1 MYTTDLR
8 ALKNEGYLLR
18 DIEKM
23 VGKLPT
29 FPSSEMKKGNEM
41 EELEVLRT
49 AVVKLTEHAYVK
61 TALRTA
67 TCREEVLGRMILD
80 MPTLLW
86 MVMDKSLAKPQKL
99 YLEELA
105 PGGSEGEEWQ
115 RRFVSVNQFM
125 GDLAFSCG
133 ISLDAL
139 KRLKT
144 ELLAAVQG
152 TSETASAYYTR
163 MSVGWE
169 TVNFVADV
177 VEQCTKM
184 SRLELLGT
192 FWAGLTHSTL
202 VGTRLQSLDLDTSYP
217 ETWEQKQKQLQR
229 RDTSAILKVRD
240 VATMIEEEK
249 IKEEAA
255 LAALISRKMTQHIS
269 TQSSPR
275 IRPTG
280 ARPFASGQAPVWK
293 PRPFTPRR
301 PEIAAIKWKEEDD
314 KDSQVALANTQPAS
328 KQVRFSP
335 RPANTP
341 SSYTPRERPCFACGK
356 LDHMI
361 ADCKDEAAV
370 AKWRADAPARLARRQ
385 APKHGIRRLTRG
397 TITKPVRAKL
407 VKLAEESR
415 RVHEGRIHQT
425 KHRQQRRYDLDQ
437 AKVEGYANHLE
448 TEAAEAWA
456 ELSPKEQLRAVRR
469 ESGPNARVSRGS
481 WRAVGMQRVRARQQ
495 RAASVIQA
503 AYRRWKQPPIPPT
516 PVAVPPRSIWARA
529 LATVR
534 QAGKAVYAATVGRR
548 TAAVSPV
555 EIEGV
560 TPPCKMAALTAV
572 QPLEATEPLGTP
584 SVASSEPAT
593 GSDSASPSV
602 DAVADRVLKCEHL
615 SVKGHVQWELRS
627 LGSQLTSTL
636 AAASDEEGPL
646 LLVFYAYLGKHLV
659 KVLVDSGAS
668 DNFISEK
675 SARKFQLTT
684 RASSPMRVTLADGS
698 VKTAGAV
705 AYTKFKAH
713 TRAGK
718 DYVENKMELRVLPL
732 GIQVDVV
739 LGGKWLRSLSPVTLD
754 YAGNGAISFCTSR
767 KGGGSQSVTLEGC
780 TPGVRT
786 SGKKGQSAALI
797 DEVFLTAVQLKQHL
811 VHAETRRQAGEED
824 CDPAW
829 LMMAV
834 RGSIPEPESAFA
846 CVAFGDAAEGE
857 SAVVCGATGDV
868 AEGKVIS
875 ENQDSR
881 DAKVSQAWKQRFD
894 AFFTDF
900 PQQLTTA
907 LPGIAEL
914 RHDKCDE
921 AQVNL
926 KPDASGPPCK
936 RPYKQS
942 SEAARQLR
950 DRLEVPMAEKDIEKT
965 AFTTQMGAYEWLVM
979 PQGLQNS
986 PAQYQRRYYRRFVH
1000 HFSEI
1005 AKPLTALTKTDEP
1018 WQWGEQQQ
1026 WAFDELK
1033 EALSSA
1039 PVLALPDIKKAADGS
1054 APFLVQA
1061 DASGVAL
1068 GGVLMQDTG
1077 DGMQVIAYDSRQ
1089 FSAAE
1094 QNYHT
1099 GERELCALHHCTT
1112 VTWRHYLCFSE
1123 FRLQGDHRPLEW
1135 LMSPGRELSRRQ
1147 ARWYMDLVE
1156 VGVPRMEYVK
1166 GALLLVPDALSRRPD
1181 YVTLSPRAGLVEAGV
1196 VDGNTDRPAGLVL
1209 NAAEAV
1215 GDFGDEPP
1223 VPVPAWLAT
1232 VETWVDGVLTL
1243 QMAERAQDRASQH
1256 RSKGTEGAIAPIQQQ
1271 QKSSQQQQ
1279 GLRVRRE
1286 VFERL
1291 QRQFGEFD
1299 VDANCERGG
1308 GNRLA
1313 EQYWT
1318 DCLNEKWRGK
1328 HVWCSLSSSGD
1339 HPSVEAVLRKYVDEW
1354 RTDPS
1359 PTSAVFLLPDV
1370 QARLPQWRRLFRMTG
1385 MRLVEVIPTTDD
1397 SGVANQLYENTG
1409 GVLQNLSGPMLVVYA
1424 PPSRQQVPRN
1434 RYPRVL
1440 PPVIRQGE
1448 AARVRDAAEPPT
1460 DSKFLEALHDEYARE
1475 GPLRQLREQVL
1486 AAPHRT
1492 TKDFRVIGEVL
1503 WRVAAGRYQL
1513 VLGEDSPLREVIFW
1527 EAHDSAA
1534 AGHTGREKTLERVLR
1549 RFWWENAA
1557 EDVAGWV
1564 TSCPTC
1570 QAVRPRAAFP
1580 DGLLNPHSIP
1590 LRNWQEVRVDFVTG
1604 LPLTQQG
1611 NDAFIAFTCK
1621 LSKMVHVVPM
1631 NFGDSSAQT
1640 VARIYFDVIWRQHGA
1655 PMKIVLELAQ
1665 QRQRE
1670 QFDKRHTDREYAV
1683 GDLVWVDARHLTE
1696 KLMDRQLCRKLA
1708 KRWHGPLAVTERFHS
1723 DLQAALP
1730 EADRGAPVAYR
1741 LALPA
1746 HWRVHDV
1753 FAQHRLK
1760 PFVHGAKAFA
1770 SRQQWR
1776 TRDKMDR
1783 GAENQQLKEFE
1794 TRRLRQQ
1801 AEDVTEEGAPALAHT
1816 MDVSAPA
1823 KGVFTLLAITVA
1835 RSMLLTPRRKGPKSP
1850 WSQLSVHRIGVRERS
1865 VVDMLAQSS
1874 SSEVYELS
1882 VASDSESELEG
1893 DGLRV
1898 RGERSRDWLRVATVV
1913 SGG

>member
-1 MYTTDLR
+1 M
-8 ALKNEGYLLR
+8 A
-18 DIEKM
+18 
-23 VGKLPT
+23 
-29 FPSSEMKKGNEM
+29 
-41 EELEVLRT
+41 
-49 AVVKLTEHAYVK
+49 
-61 TALRTA
+61 
-67 TCREEVLGRMILD
+67 
-80 MPTLLW
+80 
-86 MVMDKSLAKPQKL
+86 DK
-99 YLEELA
+99 
-105 PGGSEGEEWQ
+105 
-115 RRFVSVNQFM
+115 
-125 GDLAFSCG
+125 
-133 ISLDAL
+133 
-139 KRLKT
+139 
-144 ELLAAVQG
+144 
-152 TSETASAYYTR
+152 
-163 MSVGWE
+163 
-169 TVNFVADV
+169 
-177 VEQCTKM
+177 
-184 SRLELLGT
+184 
-192 FWAGLTHSTL
+192 
-202 VGTRLQSLDLDTSYP
+202 
-217 ETWEQKQKQLQR
+217 
-229 RDTSAILKVRD
+229 
-240 VATMIEEEK
+240 
-249 IKEEAA
+249 
-255 LAALISRKMTQHIS
+255 
-269 TQSSPR
+269 
-275 IRPTG
+275 
-280 ARPFASGQAPVWK
+280 
-293 PRPFTPRR
+293 
-301 PEIAAIKWKEEDD
+301 
-314 KDSQVALANTQPAS
+314 
-328 KQVRFSP
+328 
-335 RPANTP
+335 
-341 SSYTPRERPCFACGK
+341 
-356 LDHMI
+356 
-361 ADCKDEAAV
+361 
-370 AKWRADAPARLARRQ
+370 
-385 APKHGIRRLTRG
+385 
-397 TITKPVRAKL
+397 
-407 VKLAEESR
+407 
-415 RVHEGRIHQT
+415 
-425 KHRQQRRYDLDQ
+425 
-437 AKVEGYANHLE
+437 
-448 TEAAEAWA
+448 
-456 ELSPKEQLRAVRR
+456 
-469 ESGPNARVSRGS
+469 
-481 WRAVGMQRVRARQQ
+481 
-495 RAASVIQA
+495 
-503 AYRRWKQPPIPPT
+503 
-516 PVAVPPRSIWARA
+516 
-529 LATVR
+529 
-534 QAGKAVYAATVGRR
+534 
-548 TAAVSPV
+548 
-555 EIEGV
+555 
-560 TPPCKMAALTAV
+560 
-572 QPLEATEPLGTP
+572 
-584 SVASSEPAT
+584 
-593 GSDSASPSV
+593 
-602 DAVADRVLKCEHL
+602 VLKCEHL

-868 AEGKVIS
+868 AEGEVIS

-914 RHDKCDE
+914 RHDQCDE

-950 DRLEVPMAEKDIEKT
+950 DRLEVLVEKGYIRPSSSPYAAPCLMVPKPGDPKTLRLVVDYRQLNQQTVRDRYPLPDIQLMFDEMQGAAYFSSFDAVDGFWQVPMAEKDIEKT

-986 PAQYQRRYYRRFVH
+986 PAQYQRRMQRALGHLPFVRIFIDDVIIFSKTVEEHYANVKRFLETCKEKGVYLKASKAQIGPKESLRFLGHTLSSKGCQPQHDKVASIRTWPQLQSVTQVRQFLGLAGYYRRFVH

-1196 VDGNTDRPAGLVL
+1196 VDGKTDRPAGLVL
-1209 NAAEAV
+1209 NAAEAA

-1256 RSKGTEGAIAPIQQQ
+1256 RSKGTEGTIAPMQQQ

-1299 VDANCERGG
+1299 VDANCEQGG
-1308 GNRLA
+1308 SNRLA

-1359 PTSAVFLLPDV
+1359 HTSAVFLLPDV

-1397 SGVANQLYENTG
+1397 SGVANQLYESTG
-1409 GVLQNLSGPMLVVYA
+1409 GVLQNLSGPVLVVYA

-1549 RFWWENAA
+1549 RFWWKNAA

-1590 LRNWQEVRVDFVTG
+1590 LRNWQEVGVDFVTG

-1655 PMKIVLELAQ
+1655 PMKIVCDRDPRFQDAFWKELMRLMGVRVASTTPYNPRSDGQAEHTNRVIEDMLRSFVGANPGDWDLYATNVEFAINDSRSDVTGFTPFELCYGVSPMSQLDMFLEAAAHPSSARRKGGVGTAHEMASRFSSQLRDARSRLELAQ

-1760 PFVHGAKAFA
+1760 PFVHGAEAFA
-1770 SRQQWR
+1770 SRQQVPIP
-1776 TRDKMDR
+1776 DPVVVD
-1783 GAENQQLKEFE
+1783 G
-1794 TRRLRQQ
+1794 Q
-1801 AEDVTEEGAPALAHT
+1801 AEAHVEKILAH
-1816 MDVSAPA
+1816 
-1823 KGVFTLLAITVA
+1823 
-1835 RSMLLTPRRKGPKSP
+1835 R
-1850 WSQLSVHRIGVRERS
+1850 VR
-1865 VVDMLAQSS
+1865 
-1874 SSEVYELS
+1874 
-1882 VASDSESELEG
+1882 
-1893 DGLRV
+1893 RV
-1898 RGERSRDWLRVATVV
+1898 RGKAAEE
-1913 SGG
+1913 

>member
-1 MYTTDLR
+1 MRVIDRVGLSPGIYLGSGALAFPAPTLLATTTHVTYALLVERSAADESKWRCQGQSQLIPTSWRRCPNRPVVGAYTETDIEQYDLDGLRAWLEIRSSIWFRQAVEAAGLQATPPSVTPPPAPPPPSVTSPPSQTPPSRFPAPTGDQAAATAGILRGPEDLNAMYTTDLR

-23 VGKLPT
+23 VAKLPT
-29 FPSSEMKKGNEM
+29 FPSNEMKKGNEM

-49 AVVKLTEHAYVK
+49 AVVKLTEHVYVK

-86 MVMDKSLAKPQKL
+86 MMMDKSLAKPQKL

-152 TSETASAYYTR
+152 ISETASAYYTR

-177 VEQCTKM
+177 VEQCPKM

-202 VGTRLQSLDLDTSYP
+202 VGTQLQSLDLDTSYP
-217 ETWEQKQKQLQR
+217 EMWEQKQRQLLR

-255 LAALISRKMTQHIS
+255 LAALISRKVTQHMS

-293 PRPFTPRR
+293 PRPFIPRR
-301 PEIAAIKWKEEDD
+301 PEIAANKWKEEDD
-314 KDSQVALANTQPAS
+314 EDSQVALANTQPAS

-341 SSYTPRERPCFACGK
+341 SSFTPRERPCFACGK

-385 APKHGIRRLTRG
+385 ARVAACVAVLGGEVEENVLDESEFEMLDEVSLLAAMEPEGFAHLCGLCDLVLPEGAFRDGGRSEDVPETRKIHRLARG

-425 KHRQQRRYDLDQ
+425 KHRQRRRYDLDQ
-437 AKVEGYANHLE
+437 TIVKGYANHLE
-448 TEAAEAWA
+448 NEAAEAWA

-469 ESGPNARVSRGS
+469 ESGPNAKVSKGS
-481 WRAVGMQRVRARQQ
+481 WKAVGMQRGRQ
-495 RAASVIQA
+495 
-503 AYRRWKQPPIPPT
+503 YTQPH
-516 PVAVPPRSIWARA
+516 
-529 LATVR
+529 
-534 QAGKAVYAATVGRR
+534 TVGRR
-548 TAAVSPV
+548 TAAISPV
-555 EIEGV
+555 AIEGV
-560 TPPCKMAALTAV
+560 TPPCKMATLTAV

-602 DAVADRVLKCEHL
+602 VDFVKDADAVTDKVLKCEHL

-675 SARKFQLTT
+675 SALKFQLTT

-797 DEVFLTAVQLKQHL
+797 DEVFLTALKQHL

-834 RGSIPEPESAFA
+834 RGSTPEPESAFA

-857 SAVVCGATGDV
+857 SAVVCVATGDV
-868 AEGKVIS
+868 AEGEVIS
-875 ENQDSR
+875 KNQDSR
-881 DAKVSQAWKQRFD
+881 DAKVSQTWKQRFD

-907 LPGIAEL
+907 LPGIAGL

-921 AQVNL
+921 AEVNL

-950 DRLEVPMAEKDIEKT
+950 DRLEGAAYFSSFDAVDGFWQVPMAEKDIEKT

-1039 PVLALPDIKKAADGS
+1039 PVLALPDVKKAADGS

-1166 GALLLVPDALSRRPD
+1166 GALLLVSDALSRRPD
-1181 YVTLSPRAGLVEAGV
+1181 YVTLSPRAGLVESGV
-1196 VDGNTDRPAGLVL
+1196 VDGKTDRPAGLVL
-1209 NAAEAV
+1209 NAAEAA

-1232 VETWVDGVLTL
+1232 VEAWVDGVLTL
-1243 QMAERAQDRASQH
+1243 QMAEQAQDRASQH
-1256 RSKGTEGAIAPIQQQ
+1256 RSKGTKGTIAPIQQQ

-1299 VDANCERGG
+1299 VDANCEQGG
-1308 GNRLA
+1308 SNRLV

-1318 DCLNEKWRGK
+1318 NCLDEKWRGR
-1328 HVWCSLSSSGD
+1328 HVRCSLSSSGD

-1354 RTDPS
+1354 RANPS
-1359 PTSAVFLLPDV
+1359 HASAVFLLPDV
-1370 QARLPQWRRLFRMTG
+1370 QARLPQWRRFFRMTG

-1397 SGVANQLYENTG
+1397 SGAATQLYESTG
-1409 GVLQNLSGPMLVVYA
+1409 GVLQNLSGPVLVVYA

-1448 AARVRDAAEPPT
+1448 VAKVRDAAEPPT

-1557 EDVAGWV
+1557 EDVAG
-1564 TSCPTC
+1564 
-1570 QAVRPRAAFP
+1570 
-1580 DGLLNPHSIP
+1580 
-1590 LRNWQEVRVDFVTG
+1590 
-1604 LPLTQQG
+1604 
-1611 NDAFIAFTCK
+1611 
-1621 LSKMVHVVPM
+1621 
-1631 NFGDSSAQT
+1631 
-1640 VARIYFDVIWRQHGA
+1640 
-1655 PMKIVLELAQ
+1655 LELAQ

-1670 QFDKRHTDREYAV
+1670 QFDKRHTDREYAITEMAFY
-1683 GDLVWVDARHLTE
+1683 GD
-1696 KLMDRQLCRKLA
+1696 
-1708 KRWHGPLAVTERFHS
+1708 
-1723 DLQAALP
+1723 
-1730 EADRGAPVAYR
+1730 
-1741 LALPA
+1741 
-1746 HWRVHDV
+1746 
-1753 FAQHRLK
+1753 
-1760 PFVHGAKAFA
+1760 
-1770 SRQQWR
+1770 
-1776 TRDKMDR
+1776 
-1783 GAENQQLKEFE
+1783 
-1794 TRRLRQQ
+1794 
-1801 AEDVTEEGAPALAHT
+1801 
-1816 MDVSAPA
+1816 
-1823 KGVFTLLAITVA
+1823 
-1835 RSMLLTPRRKGPKSP
+1835 
-1850 WSQLSVHRIGVRERS
+1850 
-1865 VVDMLAQSS
+1865 
-1874 SSEVYELS
+1874 
-1882 VASDSESELEG
+1882 
-1893 DGLRV
+1893 
-1898 RGERSRDWLRVATVV
+1898 
-1913 SGG
+1913 